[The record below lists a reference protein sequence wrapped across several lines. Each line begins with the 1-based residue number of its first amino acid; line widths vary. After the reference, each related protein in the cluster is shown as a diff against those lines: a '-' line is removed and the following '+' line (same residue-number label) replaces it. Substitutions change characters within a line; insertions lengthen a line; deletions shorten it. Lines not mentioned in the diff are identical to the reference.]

1 VVLLHPKTGESY
13 LDLTAGY
20 GGHAQAILARTGAY
34 DEAILVD
41 RDQTAL
47 NSLSQLSNQG
57 ARLWHTDFYQAVREL
72 QESSQ
77 TFDLILLDLG
87 VSSMHL
93 DRAERGFSFNST
105 GPLDMRMDINQ
116 QLTAHEVVNSWSE
129 SDLTQAIHQYG
140 EESRAKQIAKQII
153 LNRPIESTTQLASI
167 IEQIIPRTSRIHPA
181 TKTFQALRIVVN
193 DELGQLAKTLPLL
206 PDVMTP
212 GGRLAI
218 ISFHSLEDRLVK
230 QFFVEDSRSGY
241 EQRLELLTKK
251 PVRGETDDVHNPR
264 ARSAKLRAVVKI
276 KRKGRINAN

>member
-1 VVLLHPKTGESY
+1 
-13 LDLTAGY
+13 
-20 GGHAQAILARTGAY
+20 
-34 DEAILVD
+34 
-41 RDQTAL
+41 
-47 NSLSQLSNQG
+47 
-57 ARLWHTDFYQAVREL
+57 
-72 QESSQ
+72 
-77 TFDLILLDLG
+77 
-87 VSSMHL
+87 
-93 DRAERGFSFNST
+93 
-105 GPLDMRMDINQ
+105 MDINQ